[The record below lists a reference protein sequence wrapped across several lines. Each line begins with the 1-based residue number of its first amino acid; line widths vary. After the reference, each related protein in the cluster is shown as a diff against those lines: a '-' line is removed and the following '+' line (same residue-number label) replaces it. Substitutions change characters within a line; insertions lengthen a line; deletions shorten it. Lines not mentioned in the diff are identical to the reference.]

1 MKKIVGD
8 IIILHMCTKIHMVSE
23 IQNET
28 HRIFCHFGSFFA
40 LLTPPPPLMILKNQ
54 IFKKNE
60 KNT

>member
-28 HRIFCHFGSFFA
+28 QNFLSFWVIFCPFN
-40 LLTPPPPLMILKNQ
+40 TPSPLNDPENQ